1 MPINYKQYPPDWK
14 SRIVPAVWKRAG
26 DQCES
31 CGLTHG
37 QKVYSFKVAKK
48 RGNKTIYRR
57 LWVEV
62 DPKLAQPKAKLVTV
76 VLTVAHLD
84 NDATNHAVEI
94 NRLKLL
100 CQRCH
105 LQADAQYKAMKRSC
119 HYYCDW
125 PKCQAVKCVVKAE
138 PVSKS
143 VPRSPL
149 VYPMA
154 ASLTVQQN
162 PEK

>member
-1 MPINYKQYPPDWK
+1 MPINYKTYPPDWK

-26 DQCES
+26 AQCEE
-31 CGLTHG
+31 CGLSHG
-37 QKVYSFKVAKK
+37 QEVYSFQVARK
-48 RGNKTIYRR
+48 RGTKTVYRR
-57 LWVEV
+57 LWLEV
-62 DPKLAQPKAKLVTV
+62 DPKLATPKAKLVKV

-84 NDATNHAVEI
+84 NDATNHAVELD
-94 NRLKLL
+94 RLKLL

-105 LQADAQYKAMKRSC
+105 LKADAQYKAMKRTC
-119 HYYCDW
+119 HHYCDW
-125 PKCQAVKCVVKAE
+125 PKCQALMCVAKAE
-138 PVSKS
+138 PKGNRVNCA
-143 VPRSPL
+143 PL